1 MNKKKNIIIVLGLGL
16 LIFILLYG
24 VKAYYQ
30 DEDMYTSYTE
40 KINEIIEPAQLESEN
55 CLTGELESEYRI
67 CCAITQGIKEG
78 LFYDCTSQ
86 KYFEPNQLVQL
97 IFDPS
102 RFDFNYD
109 TYYLNISSDLY
120 NEKGVQIDQKLQEPL
135 MKKAPNMIIISG
147 KTSENPGLFTLLKLD
162 IHPDISLFEE
172 DYQTILN
179 LQAEII
185 E

>member
-16 LIFILLYG
+16 LIFMLLYG
-24 VKAYYQ
+24 TKVYYQ
-30 DEDMYTSYTE
+30 DENMYASYTE

-55 CLTGELESEYRI
+55 CLTGELESGYRI

-86 KYFEPNQLVQL
+86 EYFEPNQLVRL

-102 RFDFNYD
+102 RFNFNYD
-109 TYYLNISSDLY
+109 TYYLGISSGLY
-120 NEKGVQIDQKLQEPL
+120 NEEGVQIDHKLQDPL
-135 MKKAPNMIIISG
+135 MKKTPNTIIISG
-147 KTSENPGLFTLLKLD
+147 RTSQDPGLFTLLKLG
-162 IHPDISLFEE
+162 IYPDISFFEK